1 MVSCSQTSYFH
12 LILILLH
19 CIVDF
24 MQFCRLECHHVMR
37 NYMTRF
43 NPSGSAHDSLSY
55 HRDRPWSAPDQDN
68 DEWPRGNCAVYCHGA
83 WWYSE
88 CFHSNLN
95 GRYPHGN
102 DSSYA
107 NGVTWGGWKKER
119 LFLKRTEMKMRPADF
134 GLS

>member
-43 NPSGSAHDSLSY
+43 NPSGSAGDSLSY
-55 HRDRPWSAPDQDN
+55 HRDRPWSTPDQDN
-68 DEWPRGNCAVYCHGA
+68 DESRGNCAEYYHGA
-83 WWYSE
+83 WWYKW
-88 CFHSNLN
+88 CFLSNLN
-95 GRYPHGN
+95 GRYHRGN

-107 NGVTWGGWKKER
+107 HGVTWRGWKKER

-134 GLS
+134 

>member
-1 MVSCSQTSYFH
+1 MVSRSQTSYFH

-43 NPSGSAHDSLSY
+43 NPSGSAGDSLSY
-55 HRDRPWSAPDQDN
+55 HRDRPWSTPDQDN
-68 DEWPRGNCAVYCHGA
+68 DESGGNCAEYWHGA
-83 WWYSE
+83 WWYKW
-88 CFHSNLN
+88 CFLSNLN
-95 GRYPHGN
+95 GRYHHGN

-107 NGVTWGGWKKER
+107 HGVFWRGKEEW
-119 LFLKRTEMKMRPADF
+119 LSLKRTEMKTRPADF
-134 GLS
+134 

>member
-43 NPSGSAHDSLSY
+43 NPSGSAGDSLSY
-55 HRDRPWSAPDQDN
+55 HRDRPWSTPDQDN
-68 DEWPRGNCAVYCHGA
+68 DEWPGVNCAEDYHGA
-83 WWYSE
+83 WWYSS
-88 CFHSNLN
+88 CFLSNLN
-95 GRYPHGN
+95 GRYHHGN

-107 NGVTWGGWKKER
+107 HGVTWRGWKKER

-134 GLS
+134 

>member
-43 NPSGSAHDSLSY
+43 NPSGSAGDSLSY
-55 HRDRPWSAPDQDN
+55 HRDRPWSTPDQDN
-68 DEWPRGNCAVYCHGA
+68 DKWSGASCAKYCHGA
-83 WWYSE
+83 WWYSK
-88 CFHSNLN
+88 CFRSNLN
-95 GRYPHGN
+95 GRYHRHG
-102 DSSYA
+102 SSYTR
-107 NGVTWGGWKKER
+107 GVTWGDWRRER
-119 LFLKRTEMKMRPADF
+119 RFLKRTEMKMRPADF
-134 GLS
+134 

>member
-1 MVSCSQTSYFH
+1 MVSRSQTSYFH

-43 NPSGSAHDSLSY
+43 NPSGSAGDSLSY
-55 HRDRPWSAPDQDN
+55 HRDRPWSTPDQDN
-68 DEWPRGNCAVYCHGA
+68 DEWPGGNCAEYHGA
-83 WWYSE
+83 WWYNS
-88 CFHSNLN
+88 CFLSNLN
-95 GRYPHGN
+95 GRYHHGN

-107 NGVTWGGWKKER
+107 HDVTWYRKEEW
-119 LFLKRTEMKMRPADF
+119 LSLKRTEMKMRPADF
-134 GLS
+134 

>member
-43 NPSGSAHDSLSY
+43 NPSGYAGDSLSY
-55 HRDRPWSAPDQDN
+55 HRDRPWSTPDQDN
-68 DEWPRGNCAVYCHGA
+68 DKWSLGNCAEYRHGA
-83 WWYSE
+83 WWYKT
-88 CFHSNLN
+88 CALSNLN
-95 GRYPHGN
+95 GRYHCGN
-102 DSSYA
+102 DCPYIR
-107 NGVTWGGWKKER
+107 GVTWGGWRTEWP
-119 LFLKRTEMKMRPADF
+119 FLKRTEMKMRPADF
-134 GLS
+134 

>member
-1 MVSCSQTSYFH
+1 MVSRSQTSYFH

-43 NPSGSAHDSLSY
+43 NPSGSAHDSLSN
-55 HRDRPWSAPDQDN
+55 HRDRPWSTPDQDN
-68 DEWPRGNCAVYCHGA
+68 DEWPMGNCAGLCHGA

-88 CFHSNLN
+88 CSHSNLN
-95 GRYPHGN
+95 GRHHHGN
-102 DSSYA
+102 DSSCA
-107 NGVTWGGWKKER
+107 GVTWGGWKGMR
-119 LFLKRTEMKMRPADF
+119 FLKRTEMKMRPADF
-134 GLS
+134 

>member
-1 MVSCSQTSYFH
+1 MVSRSQTSYFH

-43 NPSGSAHDSLSY
+43 NPSGSAGDSLSY
-55 HRDRPWSAPDQDN
+55 HRDRPWSTPDQDN
-68 DEWPRGNCAVYCHGA
+68 DEWLGGNCAEHFHGA
-83 WWYSE
+83 WWYKKCSR
-88 CFHSNLN
+88 SNLN
-95 GRYPHGN
+95 GRYHRGN

-107 NGVTWGGWKKER
+107 HGVTWREKQRKRER
-119 LFLKRTEMKMRPADF
+119 RFLKRTEMKIRPADF
-134 GLS
+134 

>member
-1 MVSCSQTSYFH
+1 MVSRSQTSYFH

-19 CIVDF
+19 CIVYF

-43 NPSGSAHDSLSY
+43 NPSGSAGDSLSY
-55 HRDRPWSAPDQDN
+55 HRDRPWSTPDQDN
-68 DEWPRGNCAVYCHGA
+68 DEWPGGNCAEYWHGA
-83 WWYSE
+83 WWHNK

-95 GRYPHGN
+95 GRYHHGN

-107 NGVTWGGWKKER
+107 HGVTWRGKEEW
-119 LFLKRTEMKMRPADF
+119 LSLKRTEMKMRPADF
-134 GLS
+134 

>member
-37 NYMTRF
+37 NYMTQF
-43 NPSGSAHDSLSY
+43 NPSGSAGDSLSY
-55 HRDRPWSAPDQDN
+55 HRDRPWSTPDQDN
-68 DEWPRGNCAVYCHGA
+68 DEWLGASCAEHHGA
-83 WWYSE
+83 WWYGN
-88 CFHSNLN
+88 CFLTNLN
-95 GRYPHGN
+95 GRYHHGN

-107 NGVTWGGWKKER
+107 HEVIWRGKEES
-119 LFLKRTEMKMRPADF
+119 LSLKRTEMKMRPADF
-134 GLS
+134 

>member
-43 NPSGSAHDSLSY
+43 NPSGSAGDSLSY
-55 HRDRPWSAPDQDN
+55 HRDRPWSTPDQDN
-68 DEWPRGNCAVYCHGA
+68 DESRRNCAERFHGA
-83 WWYSE
+83 WWYSG
-88 CFHSNLN
+88 CLRSNLN
-95 GRYPHGN
+95 GRYHHGN

-107 NGVTWGGWKKER
+107 YGVIWRGKEEW
-119 LFLKRTEMKMRPADF
+119 LSLKRTEMKMRPADF
-134 GLS
+134 

>member
-1 MVSCSQTSYFH
+1 MVSRSQTSYFH

-37 NYMTRF
+37 NYMTRL
-43 NPSGSAHDSLSY
+43 NPSGSAGNSLSN
-55 HRDRPWSAPDQDN
+55 HRDRPWSTPDQDN
-68 DEWPRGNCAVYCHGA
+68 DESGGNCAEYWHGA
-83 WWYSE
+83 WWYNK

-95 GRYPHGN
+95 GRYHHGN

-107 NGVTWGGWKKER
+107 HGVFWRGKEEW
-119 LFLKRTEMKMRPADF
+119 LSLKRTEMKTRPADF
-134 GLS
+134 

>member
-43 NPSGSAHDSLSY
+43 HPSGSAGDSLSY
-55 HRDRPWSAPDQDN
+55 HRDRPWSTPDQDN
-68 DEWPRGNCAVYCHGA
+68 DEYPTGNCAEYWHGA
-83 WWYSE
+83 WWYNK

-95 GRYPHGN
+95 GRYHHRHG
-102 DSSYA
+102 SSYGH
-107 NGVTWGGWKKER
+107 GVTWRDWKRER
-119 LFLKRTEMKMRPADF
+119 PFLKRTEMKMRPADF
-134 GLS
+134 